1 MAGRGGMVEWEVGR
15 RRDSEDVIVLSPG
28 PPARRRPPPVKA
40 VEPESGG
47 FAYEPPEKLFY
58 KTRVCETFVTSG
70 RCMFEDGCTFAHG
83 DEELRPSLTAC
94 AGGWRKPSPSL
105 SAAAPPVAVA
115 PTPPPAQVVHE
126 LLARGSGS
134 GGGGHRAITKVC
146 FEFRDK
152 GICYFGETCAFPHVS
167 AAEIRQG
174 SRLSSMSSS
183 SWEMPARRSVAVTV
197 PRTFVSVP
205 PVAPPPPPPHYRVNN
220 SSSYNAA
227 SMAAA
232 APAASDA
239 NLVAQQP
246 PPEQGG
252 RKMTRLEMLSLKK
265 MTGIYGDWL
274 EGYEHP

>member
-1 MAGRGGMVEWEVGR
+1 
-15 RRDSEDVIVLSPG
+15 
-28 PPARRRPPPVKA
+28 
-40 VEPESGG
+40 
-47 FAYEPPEKLFY
+47 
-58 KTRVCETFVTSG
+58 
-70 RCMFEDGCTFAHG
+70 
-83 DEELRPSLTAC
+83 
-94 AGGWRKPSPSL
+94 
-105 SAAAPPVAVA
+105 
-115 PTPPPAQVVHE
+115 
-126 LLARGSGS
+126 
-134 GGGGHRAITKVC
+134 
-146 FEFRDK
+146 
-152 GICYFGETCAFPHVS
+152 
-167 AAEIRQG
+167 
-174 SRLSSMSSS
+174 MSSS